1 MILRSISNQNL
12 DRRKRSPNTGSF
24 LFMKGDAMKNM
35 KLQKLTKASPTI
47 LSCLAA
53 AGVIGTAIL
62 AARSTPKA
70 LWKIREDSKEKHDG
84 DPNVYTAVEAVKSAW
99 ICYIPA
105 AITGAATIVC
115 IFGANVL
122 NRQQQASLASAYALL
137 NDSYQN
143 YKSKLKELYGDET
156 HQKIVDAIAVEKAG
170 NVYISAPNLVGSS
183 SLTLDEPNPEDIRLF
198 YDSFSNRYF
207 ESTLVNV
214 MNAEYHLNRNY
225 ALGYGVCI
233 NDLYRFLGID
243 IIPGGDELEWFWSD
257 GLGWIDFDHHKTTLD
272 DGLEVCIVDLVF
284 EPRLATDDD

>member
-1 MILRSISNQNL
+1 
-12 DRRKRSPNTGSF
+12 
-24 LFMKGDAMKNM
+24 MKNM

-84 DPNVYTAVEAVKSAW
+84 DPNAYTAVEAVRSAW

-105 AITGAATIVC
+105 AITGTATIVC

-143 YKSKLKELYGDET
+143 YKSK
-156 HQKIVDAIAVEKAG
+156 
-170 NVYISAPNLVGSS
+170 
-183 SLTLDEPNPEDIRLF
+183 
-198 YDSFSNRYF
+198 
-207 ESTLVNV
+207 
-214 MNAEYHLNRNY
+214 
-225 ALGYGVCI
+225 
-233 NDLYRFLGID
+233 
-243 IIPGGDELEWFWSD
+243 
-257 GLGWIDFDHHKTTLD
+257 
-272 DGLEVCIVDLVF
+272 
-284 EPRLATDDD
+284 

>member
-1 MILRSISNQNL
+1 
-12 DRRKRSPNTGSF
+12 
-24 LFMKGDAMKNM
+24 MKNM

-84 DPNVYTAVEAVKSAW
+84 DPNAYTAVEAVRSAW

-105 AITGAATIVC
+105 AITGTATIVC

-143 YKSKLKELYGDET
+143 YKSKLKELYGDEA

-170 NVYISAPNLVGSS
+170 DVYISAPNLVGSS

-214 MNAEYHLNRNY
+214 MNAEYHLNRNFT
-225 ALGYGVCI
+225 LGAEIPLNMFYE
-233 NDLYRFLGID
+233 FLGLEKTD
-243 IIPGGDELEWFWSD
+243 YGDAVGWTVCDD
-257 GLGWIDFDHHKTTLD
+257 GIYWIDFNHRKTVVNGHKC
-272 DGLEVCIVDLVF
+272 CIIEMLY
-284 EPRLATDDD
+284 EPTAEYLNYC

>member
-1 MILRSISNQNL
+1 
-12 DRRKRSPNTGSF
+12 
-24 LFMKGDAMKNM
+24 MKKM

-84 DPNVYTAVEAVKSAW
+84 DPDAYTALEAVKSAW

-105 AITGAATIVC
+105 AVTGAATIVC

-122 NRQQQASLASAYALL
+122 SKQQQAALTSAYALL

-143 YKSKLKELYGDET
+143 YKSKLKELYGDEA
-156 HQKIVDAIAVEKAG
+156 HQKIIDSIAVEKAG
-170 NVYISAPNLVGSS
+170 NVYISAPNIIGSS
-183 SLTLDEPNPEDIRLF
+183 SLTFDEPNPEDTRLF
-198 YDSFSNRYF
+198 YDSFSRRYF
-207 ESTLVNV
+207 ESTLVQV
-214 MNAEYHLNRNY
+214 LNAEYHLNRNY

-243 IIPGGDELEWFWSD
+243 IIPGGDELEWFGSD
-257 GLGWIDFDHHKTTLD
+257 GFWWIDFDHHKTVLD
-272 DGLEVCIVDLVF
+272 DGLEVYVIDLVF
-284 EPRLATDDD
+284 EPRLATEDD

>member
-1 MILRSISNQNL
+1 M
-12 DRRKRSPNTGSF
+12 RKRSPNKGSF

-84 DPNVYTAVEAVKSAW
+84 DPNAYTAVEAVRSAW

-105 AITGAATIVC
+105 AITGTATIVC

-143 YKSKLKELYGDET
+143 YKSKLKELYGDEA

-272 DGLEVCIVDLVF
+272 DGLEVCVVDLVF
-284 EPRLATDDD
+284 EPRLATEDD